1 MAPDSQLDYRFGWR
15 WLLPIVRGEQILLL
29 GFSAEDAAFWK
40 RILVTASVTDD
51 ASKGTLWLVNGQSPD
66 CVAGLD
72 TAHLRRLCVLGS
84 GKVVAAWR
92 GWMVG
97 RFAEICDYALLPSGN
112 PRVLVPLGKI
122 DWVIQGLALH
132 RPGRRVAR
140 AAVAL
145 LKVLARV
152 GIVRPLRAR
161 MLCIGSKDVGI
172 PPQGLGQA
180 GLASSDIGAPRRFAL
195 YLGTQD
201 DNRKTVILPLGGRR
215 QVILKQG
222 QSPQA
227 QASIRNEADALR
239 AMGQTSLSAQV
250 PVLFDLEDRDGQVT
264 LHQEYRPRQ
273 PKPAQVMQRA
283 AVDFLVELSLQ
294 GRRIQPLGDVLHQA
308 GLMTE
313 CEARAAGL
321 EAYAWLR
328 ERLDSMAV
336 AGELVVGHRSHGD
349 FAPWNFAWTA
359 KGFFVFDW
367 EESQPWDVALG
378 DAFYTVLAPA
388 VHVARSPEI
397 AAVESDALA
406 LAAEVLERAGLGIG
420 NIRIYWGA
428 WLLHRMSRKP
438 DPISEQLLERLVAA
452 WQ

>member
-1 MAPDSQLDYRFGWR
+1 VAPDSQLDYRFGWR

-40 RILVTASVTDD
+40 RILLTASVTDD
-51 ASKGTLWLVNGQSPD
+51 ASKGTLWLVNGQWPD

-72 TAHLRRLCVLGS
+72 TAHLRHLCVLGS

-92 GWMVG
+92 GWMGG
-97 RFAEICDYALLPSGN
+97 RFSEICDYALLPSGN

-161 MLCIGSKDVGI
+161 MLCIASQDVGI

-215 QVILKQG
+215 QAILKQG

-227 QASIRNEADALR
+227 QTAIRNEADALR

-250 PVLFDLEDRDGQVT
+250 PALFDLVDRDGQVT

-273 PKPAQVMQRA
+273 PMPAQAMRRA
-283 AVDFLVELSLQ
+283 GVDFLVELSRQ
-294 GRRIQPLGDVLHQA
+294 GRSIRPLGDVLHQS
-308 GLMTE
+308 GLMTAD
-313 CEARAAGL
+313 EARAAGQ

-336 AGELVVGHRSHGD
+336 AGESVWGHRSHGD

-378 DAFYTVLAPA
+378 DAFYAVLAPA
-388 VHVARSPEI
+388 VHVVRSTEI
-397 AAVESDALA
+397 AVVESDALA
-406 LAAEVLERAGLGIG
+406 LAAELVERAGLRIG
-420 NIRIYWGA
+420 NVRLYWGV
-428 WLLHRMSRKP
+428 WLLRRMSRKP
-438 DPISEQLLERLVAA
+438 DPIFEQLLERLVAA